1 MVDDHDVGAFLR
13 SVMGPPPWTP
23 DSIAWGPGEVTVGGW
38 AIPSPAP
45 AFALNGRPFD
55 SAETALDR
63 DDIGQLFWFVPE
75 ARRSGF
81 VCRCDLR
88 ADDVSLDCV
97 RFDYVDGRTGEPFTD
112 AHSVFHPSRSAD
124 YPPLPDGPRRRRVHG
139 AENEDAFVLEGFS
152 SFVKMGRI
160 LERTV
165 GKSYADFTNILDW
178 GCGCGR
184 FARYF
189 APVAPPGYV
198 GVDIDA
204 DNAAWCA
211 ANLPFGRFLHVP
223 FHPPTPLESASFDL
237 LIGISVFTHL
247 SEPDQDEWLAELQ
260 RISSP
265 SAILLMTVHGPSSV
279 CRSGLSPEQVLEWRD
294 AGFVDSGRN
303 ADLDE
308 VLGESEAYRNVFHTH
323 DYVRRRWARW
333 FDVLEIVPGT
343 IGNHQDVVV
352 MRPLA

>member
-1 MVDDHDVGAFLR
+1 MVDDHDVAAFLR
-13 SVMGPPPWTP
+13 FVMGPPPWTP
-23 DSIAWGPGEVTVGGW
+23 DSIVWGAAEVTVGGW
-38 AIPSPAP
+38 AIPTPAP
-45 AFALNGRPFD
+45 AFTVNGRPFD
-55 SAETALDR
+55 SAETAL
-63 DDIGQLFWFVPE
+63 GSP
-75 ARRSGF
+75 
-81 VCRCDLR
+81 
-88 ADDVSLDCV
+88 
-97 RFDYVDGRTGEPFTD
+97 
-112 AHSVFHPSRSAD
+112 SAD

-152 SFVKMGRI
+152 SFVKMRRIVERIVGR
-160 LERTV
+160 
-165 GKSYADFTNILDW
+165 SYTDFTNILDW

-189 APVAPPGYV
+189 AAVEPPDYV

-303 ADLDE
+303 ADLDD
-308 VLGESEAYRNVFHTH
+308 VLGESEDYRNVFHTH

-333 FDVLEIVPGT
+333 FDVLEIVPGHDREPSGRRRDASSSLGRHRDGRRFPRHGT
-343 IGNHQDVVV
+343 PRARGAPPDGR
-352 MRPLA
+352 RPVGAHRLVAGA